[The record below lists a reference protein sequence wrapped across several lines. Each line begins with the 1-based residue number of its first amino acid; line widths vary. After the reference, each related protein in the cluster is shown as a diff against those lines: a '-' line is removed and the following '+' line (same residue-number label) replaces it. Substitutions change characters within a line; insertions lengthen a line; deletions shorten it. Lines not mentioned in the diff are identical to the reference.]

1 MRGNP
6 AKQMRSTFFCV
17 AFETFRKV
25 EITRSKTMAT
35 VAVRQPATKEHTTAA
50 QSLGKTL
57 DELYEKKVPQPV
69 RVFIDSKAA
78 AKAKRPSRPASK
90 SAPAS
95 GALNKQEVQHE
106 Q

>member
-1 MRGNP
+1 M
-6 AKQMRSTFFCV
+6 KTKIS
-17 AFETFRKV
+17 V
-25 EITRSKTMAT
+25 EFDEEKLYALELELK
-35 VAVRQPATKEHTTAA
+35 KEHTTAA

-78 AKAKRPSRPASK
+78 AKVKRPPRPAQK

>member
-1 MRGNP
+1 M
-6 AKQMRSTFFCV
+6 KTKIS
-17 AFETFRKV
+17 V
-25 EITRSKTMAT
+25 EFDEEKLYALELE
-35 VAVRQPATKEHTTAA
+35 PKKEHTTAA

-78 AKAKRPSRPASK
+78 AKAKRPSRPAQK

>member
-1 MRGNP
+1 M
-6 AKQMRSTFFCV
+6 KTKIS
-17 AFETFRKV
+17 V
-25 EITRSKTMAT
+25 EFDEEKLYALELELK
-35 VAVRQPATKEHTTAA
+35 KEHTTAA

>member
-1 MRGNP
+1 MKTKIG
-6 AKQMRSTFFCV
+6 
-17 AFETFRKV
+17 V
-25 EITRSKTMAT
+25 EFDEEKLYALELELKKDR
-35 VAVRQPATKEHTTAA
+35 TTAA
-50 QSLGKTL
+50 QLLGKTL

-69 RVFIDSKAA
+69 REFIDSKAA

>member
-1 MRGNP
+1 M
-6 AKQMRSTFFCV
+6 KTKIS
-17 AFETFRKV
+17 V
-25 EITRSKTMAT
+25 EFDEEKLYALELELK
-35 VAVRQPATKEHTTAA
+35 KEHTTAA

-78 AKAKRPSRPASK
+78 AKAKRPPRPAPK

>member
-1 MRGNP
+1 M
-6 AKQMRSTFFCV
+6 KTKIS
-17 AFETFRKV
+17 V
-25 EITRSKTMAT
+25 EFDEEKLYALELEL
-35 VAVRQPATKEHTTAA
+35 KEEHTTAA

-57 DELYEKKVPQPV
+57 DELYQKKVPEAV
-69 RVFIDSKAA
+69 RKFIDSKAA
-78 AKAKRPSRPASK
+78 AKVKRPARPAPK

>member
-1 MRGNP
+1 M
-6 AKQMRSTFFCV
+6 KTKIS
-17 AFETFRKV
+17 V
-25 EITRSKTMAT
+25 EFDEEKLYALELELK
-35 VAVRQPATKEHTTAA
+35 KEHTTAA

-57 DELYEKKVPQPV
+57 NELYEKKVPQPV